1 MIKNLE
7 QKTADV
13 IEFRQL
19 MGLPIDTGLPSE
31 EYELALATVA
41 EEFIELMNA
50 DSLIDK
56 VDALVDTVYTII
68 GLGVNE
74 HGKHWVE
81 CCNQLYFTLNLID
94 RASKSLGIDFERCWD
109 EVHRSNMS
117 KACKDALE
125 VVLTQSYY
133 EAKGVTAYAEEV
145 NGLFIVKCLEDRNG
159 IMRKGKALKSVNYS
173 EADLSF
179 VGER

>member
-13 IEFRQL
+13 IEFREL
-19 MGLPIDTGLPSE
+19 MGLPIDTGLPFD

-50 DSLIDK
+50 ANLIDK
-56 VDALVDTVYTII
+56 VDALVDTAYTII

-94 RASKSLGIDFERCWD
+94 KASKSLGIDFERCWA

-117 KACKDALE
+117 KACKDASE
-125 VVLTQSYY
+125 VVLTQSHY
-133 EAKGVTAYAEEV
+133 EAKGVTTYTEEV
-145 NGLFIVKCLEDRNG
+145 NGLFVVKCLEDKNG

-173 EADLSF
+173 KADLSF
-179 VGER
+179 VKC